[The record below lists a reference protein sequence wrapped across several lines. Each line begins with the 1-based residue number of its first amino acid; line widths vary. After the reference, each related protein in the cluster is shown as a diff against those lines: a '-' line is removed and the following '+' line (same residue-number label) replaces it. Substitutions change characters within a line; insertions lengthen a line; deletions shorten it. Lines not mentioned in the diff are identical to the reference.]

1 MDEMKKASDL
11 VNADS
16 QQVIELWN
24 IVFMQYN
31 RLDKKKFTQLPSLV
45 VDTGM
50 GLERLT
56 AVLNG
61 LDSNYETDL
70 FTPLFEKIHSFC
82 DNENIPKYRDDLPI
96 AYGYRILADH
106 MRSICFSISDGLMPS
121 RNGLGGF
128 LKFLILKNMKIT
140 KDYFKIDNG
149 SELMCALVP
158 LVIDSFKNAYPELN
172 NKTEFIQK
180 VCGSL

>member
-70 FTPLFEKIHSFC
+70 FTPLFEKIHSF
-82 DNENIPKYRDDLPI
+82 
-96 AYGYRILADH
+96 
-106 MRSICFSISDGLMPS
+106 
-121 RNGLGGF
+121 
-128 LKFLILKNMKIT
+128 
-140 KDYFKIDNG
+140 
-149 SELMCALVP
+149 
-158 LVIDSFKNAYPELN
+158 
-172 NKTEFIQK
+172 
-180 VCGSL
+180 